1 MMTES
6 TLKNYNRILVGGVD
20 ESQTASLA
28 VDRAIMM
35 AKTDEAKLII
45 ASVINDREIMGVSKK
60 AILGFGGGY
69 S

>member
-45 ASVINDREIMGVSKK
+45 ASVINDREIMGVPKK
-60 AILGFGGGY
+60 L